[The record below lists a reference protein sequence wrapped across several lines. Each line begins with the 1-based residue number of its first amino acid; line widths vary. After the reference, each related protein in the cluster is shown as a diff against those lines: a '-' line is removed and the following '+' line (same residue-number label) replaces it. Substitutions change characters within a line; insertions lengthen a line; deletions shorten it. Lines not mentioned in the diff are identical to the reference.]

1 MINKPLISVIS
12 PTYNHERFIGQC
24 IESVLSQTYSNLEL
38 IIIDDASDDQTPNI
52 INNFVRKDKRIKFIK
67 HEENWGIY
75 RLAYTYNQALESAQG
90 ELIGILEGDD
100 FWPPDK
106 LENQYTD
113 FKNEELVLSWGK
125 AAFTDEL
132 GNLLGIR
139 PRKTMNKN
147 MASNKPRGIILKSLL
162 YRNIIPPVSV
172 LLRKQTL
179 LSIGGF
185 QHRPYLPYVDYPTF
199 LLLSLQGEFCFVKIV
214 TGYWRKH
221 KEQATLKYNEELAK
235 GASKF
240 SQEFVRFIPN
250 EIKSKYNLSPD
261 KILKRE
267 KARIAFSYLFEAR
280 VSLSRHKWKDARQS
294 FKIVLK
300 QAPFFLKVISL
311 LCLVMSYFNIDLSR
325 SSKYMKKIFII

>member
-1 MINKPLISVIS
+1 MPNKPLISVIS
-12 PTYNHERFIGQC
+12 PTYNHEKFIAQC

-52 INNFVRKDKRIKFIK
+52 INNFARKDKRIKFIK

-100 FWPPDK
+100 FWPLNK
-106 LENQYTD
+106 LEKQIAAFDN
-113 FKNEELVLSWGK
+113 KELVLSWGK
-125 AAFTDEL
+125 VAFTDEL
-132 GNLLGIR
+132 GNILGIR
-139 PRKTMNKN
+139 PFETMNGN

-185 QHRPYLPYVDYPTF
+185 QPRPYLPYVDYQTF
-199 LLLSLQGEFCFVKIV
+199 LLLSLRGDFCFVNSV

-221 KEQATLKYNEELAK
+221 KGQATLRYNQELAK

-240 SQEFVRFIPN
+240 AQEFVSFIPN
-250 EIKSKYNLSPD
+250 EIKSKYHLSQK

-280 VSLSRHKWKDARQS
+280 VALAKHEWKDARRN